1 MPKAQGKIDEFV
13 FVLLAGVILIAI
25 LMVAWTTPT
34 EVAPK
39 VSPSSVDMTTVIGGV
54 EAFTLNISGKLTGVR
69 LTASGDIASWIKF
82 TSNNFDVSKSTLA
95 EVKLTVPKTALLKT
109 YTGLITV
116 TSEGGSKT
124 IPVTIVV
131 EKEVIRALESRNIV
145 LGDFFVGFTSGSKDL
160 DSRQSV
166 QVEKGYFSERSVN
179 MVGSLTEKEF
189 SILQGGE
196 VRLVVEDSNKLGNLI
211 VLFNDAEIFNKKVGP
226 GEIAIPIRKNS
237 INKTNV
243 VNIKAENPGFIFWAT
258 TLYQLRSAKLSAG
271 LDGSFSKETS
281 FRIRSAE
288 AANLDS
294 IRLAYKVED
303 FSSDLPELTIR
314 LNDQIIFKEKPSTTS
329 FDKKFETGI
338 LGDSIILN
346 EGDNKLFFSFDEE
359 ASYSVTNAIVTVF
372 YKS

>member
-39 VSPSSVDMTTVIGGV
+39 VSPSSVGITTVRGGV
-54 EAFTLNISGKLTGVR
+54 ETFTLNISGKLTGVR
-69 LTASGDIASWIKF
+69 LTVSGDIASWIKF
-82 TSNNFDVSKSTLA
+82 VNNNFDVPKSRLV

-131 EKEVIRALESRNIV
+131 EKEVVRALESRNIP

-179 MVGSLTEKEF
+179 MVGSLTEREF

-211 VLFNDAEIFNKKVGP
+211 VLFNDAGVFNKKVGS
-226 GEIAIPIRKNS
+226 GEVVIPIRKNL

-243 VNIKAENPGFIFWAT
+243 VNIKAETPGFIFWAS
-258 TLYQLRSAKLSAG
+258 TLYQLRSAGLSAD
-271 LDGSFSKETS
+271 LEGSFSKEIS
-281 FRIRSAE
+281 FKIRSAE

-314 LNDQIIFKEKPSTTS
+314 LNDQIIFQEKPSTTS
-329 FDKKFETGI
+329 FDKKFETDI
-338 LGDSIILN
+338 LGDSISLN

-359 ASYSVTNAIVTVF
+359 ASYSVANAIVTVF